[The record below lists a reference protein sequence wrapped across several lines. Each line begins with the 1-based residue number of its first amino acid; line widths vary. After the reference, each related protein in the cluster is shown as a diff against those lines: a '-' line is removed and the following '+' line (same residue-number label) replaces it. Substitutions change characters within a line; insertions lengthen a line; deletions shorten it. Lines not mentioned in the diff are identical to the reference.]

1 MAFVSTIRVAPTK
14 IGDAS
19 ICGIKRS
26 SRKITRG
33 PSKCKLRMTATEPVT
48 DTVQET
54 VEVEEEVGED
64 FKVKLL
70 YDGECPICMREV
82 VFLMKKDAGR
92 GFISFVD
99 ISDENYD
106 PAQNANISWEKA
118 MGRIHAVLPDGSVV
132 TGVKVF
138 QKTYDVIG
146 LGWLFE
152 ATKLPVVGNIAD
164 GVYDVWAKY
173 RLRITGRRDLEQ
185 LIQEKEEIAR
195 QLAEDEDCEDT
206 CRAEYEDEEEA
217 DIGLS

>member
-1 MAFVSTIRVAPTK
+1 MAFVLTSGVAPAR

-19 ICGIKRS
+19 SCGIERWPRKVSRS
-26 SRKITRG
+26 PSRCILK
-33 PSKCKLRMTATEPVT
+33 MTATEPAT

-54 VEVEEEVGED
+54 VEVEGVGESY
-64 FKVKLL
+64 KVKLL

-106 PAQNANISWEKA
+106 PAQNANVSWEKA

-138 QKTYDVIG
+138 QQTYDVIG

-152 ATKLPVVGNIAD
+152 ATKLPLLGNIAD

-173 RLRITGRRDLEQ
+173 RLRLTGRRDLEE